1 MIIQGGN
8 TIDTGKEI
16 IKMFKI
22 KVIYKYQTN
31 RTVYNNEYKMN
42 ITDLIVAFKTLTN
55 LFKTSDIDFMNIN
68 ITKA

>member
-1 MIIQGGN
+1 MIIQDGN
-8 TIDTGKEI
+8 TTKRMV
-16 IKMFKI
+16 KMFKI

>member
-1 MIIQGGN
+1 
-8 TIDTGKEI
+8 
-16 IKMFKI
+16 MFKI

>member
-8 TIDTGKEI
+8 TTKRMV
-16 IKMFKI
+16 KMFKI

>member
-8 TIDTGKEI
+8 TTKRMV
-16 IKMFKI
+16 KMFKI
-22 KVIYKYQTN
+22 KVIYKYKTN
-31 RTVYNNEYKMN
+31 QITYNNEYNMN

>member
-1 MIIQGGN
+1 MV
-8 TIDTGKEI
+8 
-16 IKMFKI
+16 KMFKI
-22 KVIYKYQTN
+22 KVIYKYQSN
-31 RTVYNNEYKMN
+31 RTVYNNEYNMN

>member
-8 TIDTGKEI
+8 TTKRMV
-16 IKMFKI
+16 KMFKI
-22 KVIYKYQTN
+22 KVIYKYKTN
-31 RTVYNNEYKMN
+31 QITYNNEYKMN